1 MKKIIRTA
9 TVPLS
14 LRTFCLDLF
23 DELRG
28 RYQLLAVS
36 SPGADLDIV
45 EQRGTPVRAVK
56 MERRIS
62 VVSDLRSLVAL
73 VRLFRKERPDMVHS
87 ITPKA
92 GLLSMVAAWIARVPV
107 RLHSFTG
114 LVSPTA
120 TGLQRL
126 VLTATD
132 RLTCACAT
140 HIHAEGEGV
149 RADLIKCGI
158 TGKELTVLHHGNI
171 RGVDLD
177 CYRTSEE
184 VSRKALAI
192 REELGIPDGAFTFI
206 YVGRVVRD
214 KGICELI
221 QAYSSL
227 RREGRD
233 IHLLLVGVEEPD
245 DPLSPD
251 TRRMIFDDPAIHFT
265 EKWVNDLRPYYCA
278 AQALVFPSYREGFP
292 NVVLEAGAMCL
303 PSVVTDINGSREIV
317 SDGVNGLVVP
327 PRDPGALC
335 DAMKE
340 LIDNPDILPRMGA
353 SARKVVEEKF
363 DARDVRAALIE
374 YYADI
379 LGPDAYA
386 DGRES

>member
-14 LRTFCLDLF
+14 LRSFCLDLF

-36 SPGADLDIV
+36 SPGADLDV
-45 EQRGTPVRAVK
+45 VQRRGTPVRAVK

-62 VVSDLRSLVAL
+62 LFSDLRSLIAL

-140 HIHAEGEGV
+140 HVHAEGHGV
-149 RADLIKCGI
+149 RADLIKCG
-158 TGKELTVLHHGNI
+158 LTSKAVRVLHHGNI
-171 RGVDLD
+171 RGIDLD
-177 CYRTSEE
+177 FYKVDEE
-184 VSRKALAI
+184 LCRMGCAI
-192 REELGIPDGAFTFI
+192 RERYGIPADAFTFI
-206 YVGRVVRD
+206 YVGRLVRD
-214 KGICELI
+214 KGIYELI
-221 QAYSSL
+221 QAYGQL
-227 RREGRD
+227 RSEGRD
-233 IHLLLVGVEEPD
+233 VHLLLVGVEEPE

-251 TRRMIFDDPAIHFT
+251 TRRAVFDDPTIHFT
-265 EKWVNDLRPYYCA
+265 EEWVADLRPYYCA

-292 NVVLEAGAMCL
+292 NVVLEAGAMGL
-303 PSVVTDINGSREIV
+303 PSVVTDINGSREII
-317 SDGVNGLVVP
+317 SDGANGLVVP
-327 PRDPGALC
+327 PRDAMALC
-335 DAMKE
+335 GAMRN
-340 LIDNPDILPRMGA
+340 LIDNPGSLPRMGA
-353 SARKVVEEKF
+353 SARRVVEEKF
-363 DARDVRAALIE
+363 DARDVMAALID
-374 YYADI
+374 YYAEI
-379 LGPDAYA
+379 LGPEAA
-386 DGRES
+386 SESR